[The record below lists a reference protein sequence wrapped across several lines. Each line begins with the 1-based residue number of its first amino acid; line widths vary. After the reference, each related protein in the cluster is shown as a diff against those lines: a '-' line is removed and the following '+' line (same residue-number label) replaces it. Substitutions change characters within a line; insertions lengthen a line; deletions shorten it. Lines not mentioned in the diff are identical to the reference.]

1 MLALI
6 VNPSAGGGRAGRALA
21 GVREAL
27 RAAGLEHRLELTD
40 GLGHARTLAR
50 AAADAGEI
58 AVAFGGDGLVGAVAG
73 ALAGGE
79 AVMGVLPGGRGND
92 CARGLGI
99 PLDPVAAC
107 AVLSTGVASKLDLG
121 RIGDATFIGIA
132 SCGFDSIV
140 NRIANE
146 SRIVRGNQVYAYAAV
161 RALFGWRPAT
171 FTIVIDGGPSR
182 QFVGYSVAAANG
194 SMFGGGM
201 RLAPD
206 ASITDGQLDVV
217 TIADMSRLRY
227 LRLLPT
233 AFTGAHVNQPVVDIR
248 RARELEIA
256 ADRPFTVYADGDP
269 IAELPVTVTV
279 EPATVKVMVPA

>member
-21 GVREAL
+21 GVRAAL
-27 RAAGLEHRLELTD
+27 RASGLDHRLELTD
-40 GLGHARTLAR
+40 GLDHARALAR
-50 AAADAGEI
+50 AAGDAGEI

-73 ALAGGE
+73 ALAGSE

-99 PLDPVAAC
+99 PLEPVAAC
-107 AVLSTGVASKLDLG
+107 SVLSTGAQCKLDLG

-132 SCGFDSIV
+132 SCGFDSVV

-161 RALFGWRPAT
+161 RALLSWRPAT
-171 FTIVIDGGPSR
+171 FTISLDGGPSR
-182 QFVGYSVAAANG
+182 QFTGYSVAAANG
-194 SMFGGGM
+194 STFGGGM

-248 RARELEIA
+248 RARQLEIA

-269 IAELPVTVTV
+269 IAELPVTVSV
-279 EPATVKVMVPA
+279 VPAAVRVLVPA